1 MMWWIILGA
10 EVALLVLCTVGA
22 KWWIEN
28 KSTPEGKVPVGRN
41 ETMIF
46 GEDSEETIQ
55 KMIDLAKEL
64 FTSGKLLESEEGFFT
79 QVTTKNNSVTEVVV
93 KTAKTKVTYTGGS
106 DENLSV
112 ENIVRTKSEVTM
124 YITLMSWASI
134 SLIPWMT
141 ALLVMTAYIFY
152 SVFTA

>member
-1 MMWWIILGA
+1 MVWWIILGA
-10 EVALLVLCTVGA
+10 EVVLLILCIVGA

-28 KSTPEGKVPVGRN
+28 KSTPEGEVPVGRN

-46 GEDSEETIQ
+46 GEDSKETIQ

-64 FTSGKLLESEEGFFT
+64 FTSGKLLEDGEGFST

-93 KTAKTKVTYTGGS
+93 KTAKTKVIYTGGS

-112 ENIVRTKSEVTM
+112 ENIVRTKSEATT
-124 YITLMSWASI
+124 YITLMSWATI

-141 ALLVMTAYIFY
+141 ALFVMTAYMFY